1 MSMPPK
7 LRPREVAY
15 RAPVALDPRTPV
27 VVGGGQVNQKVA
39 PEEAR
44 PPVALMAEAAR
55 LAADDAGAAGLLAA
69 VESVR
74 VVMQLSRRYADPGAL
89 VAADIGAAPRQ
100 TAVTTMG
107 GNSPQTLVN
116 ATALSV
122 QRGELDVALVCGA
135 EAWRTRMALRKAG
148 RTPDWTGEPEGTP
161 PADVLGEE
169 LVMNAPAETDRGL
182 FMPVQVYPLFECAL
196 RAAAGRTP
204 AEHADHLGRLWSRFS
219 EVAAG
224 NPAAWNREAMT
235 PEEVRTPTP
244 ANRMVGFP
252 YTKVMNSNNDVDQ
265 GSALLICSVEAA
277 RRLGVPDDRCVFLHA
292 GTDAHDHTFVSN
304 RDDLRSS
311 PAIRL
316 AGGRVLEL
324 AGIGVDDLAFVDLYS
339 CFPSAVQVA
348 AAELGLGLDRQLT
361 VTGGMSFAG
370 GPWNDYVTHAIATM
384 LPLLRAEPSAW
395 GLCTANGG
403 YLTKHSFGV
412 YSARPPGEGFRW
424 ESVQDAVDALPA
436 RDVAE
441 GFTGPV
447 TVEAYTVVHERDG
460 SPGTAFVACRTPED
474 GRAWATSTDA
484 DMLRAMT
491 EEELVGRHG
500 EIDPDA
506 VLHLS

>member
-1 MSMPPK
+1 MPPRVRARG
-7 LRPREVAY
+7 LAY
-15 RAPVALDPRTPV
+15 GAAVALDPRTPV
-27 VVGGGQVNQKVA
+27 VVGGGQVNQKVP

-44 PPVALMAEAAR
+44 SPAALMAEAAR
-55 LAADDAGAAGLLAA
+55 EAAADAGAPGALTA

-89 VAADIGAAPRQ
+89 VASEIGASPRQ

-116 ATALSV
+116 ATAV
-122 QRGELDVALVCGA
+122 AIRRGELDVALVCGA
-135 EAWRTRMALRKAG
+135 EAWRTRMALRKQD
-148 RTPDWTGEPEGTP
+148 RTPDWPGEPEGTP
-161 PADVLGEE
+161 PAEVLGEE
-169 LVMNAPAETDRGL
+169 LVMNAPAETERGL

-224 NPAAWNREAMT
+224 NPAAWNREART

-265 GSALLICSVEAA
+265 GSALLVCSVEAA
-277 RRLGVPDDRCVFLHA
+277 RRLGVPQDRWVFLHA

-316 AGGRVLEL
+316 AGRRVFEL

-348 AAELGLGLDRQLT
+348 AAELGLGPDRPLT

-384 LPLLRAEPSAW
+384 LPLLRAEPEAW

-403 YLTKHSFGV
+403 YLTKHALGV
-412 YSARPPGEGFRW
+412 YSARPPSDGFRW
-424 ESVQDAVDALPA
+424 ESVQDEVDALPA

-441 GFTGPV
+441 GFAGPV

-460 SPGTAFVACRTPED
+460 SPGNAFAACRTPD
-474 GRAWATSTDA
+474 DARTWATSTEA
-484 DMLRAMT
+484 DLLRAMT
-491 EEELVGRHG
+491 EEELVGRPG
-500 EIDPDA
+500 EVDA
-506 VLHLS
+506 DGVLHLV

>member
-1 MSMPPK
+1 
-7 LRPREVAY
+7 
-15 RAPVALDPRTPV
+15 
-27 VVGGGQVNQKVA
+27 
-39 PEEAR
+39 
-44 PPVALMAEAAR
+44 MADAAR
-55 LAADDAGAAGLLAA
+55 LAAEDTGAPGILPAL
-69 VESVR
+69 ESVR

-89 VAADIGAAPRQ
+89 VAAELGASPRQ

-107 GNSPQTLVN
+107 GNSPQTVVN
-116 ATALSV
+116 ATALAV

-135 EAWRTRMALRKAG
+135 EAWRTRMALRKLD
-148 RTPDWTGEPEGTP
+148 RTPDWPGEPEGTP
-161 PADVLGEE
+161 PAEVLGEE

-196 RAAAGRTP
+196 RAAAGRSV
-204 AEHADHLGRLWSRFS
+204 AEHADHLGRLWSAFS
-219 EVAAG
+219 DVAAG
-224 NPAAWNREAMT
+224 NPHAWSRERRT

-265 GSALLICSVEAA
+265 GAALLVCSVEAA
-277 RRLGVPDDRCVFLHA
+277 ERLGVPSDRWVFLHA

-316 AGGRVLEL
+316 AGRRVLEL

-348 AAELGLGLDRQLT
+348 AAELGLGLDRPLT

-384 LPLLRAEPSAW
+384 LPLLREQPSAW

-403 YLTKHSFGV
+403 YLTKHALGV
-412 YSARPPGEGFRW
+412 YSARPPDEGFRW

-436 RDVAE
+436 RQVAE
-441 GFTGPV
+441 GHAGSV
-447 TVEAYTVVHERDG
+447 TLEAYTVVHERDG
-460 SPGTAFVACRTPED
+460 KPGTAFAACRTEED
-474 GRAWATSTDA
+474 ARAWGTSTEA
-484 DMLRAMT
+484 DLLRAMT
-491 EEELVGRHG
+491 EDELVGRSA
-500 EIDPDA
+500 DLDA
-506 VLHLS
+506 DGVVHLS